1 MAVSPVSKL
10 LAKPVL
16 VESTEGG
23 ARPWYF
29 ALVACFFS
37 KPVLAV
43 ADVAAANA
51 VEPVAVAEPVVALV
65 NAAVVAEPVVAVVNA
80 VVAEPVVAEPVVV
93 ADVAVAADAVAE
105 PVVSVAVRGPLKTV
119 CEEPDPE

>member
-1 MAVSPVSKL
+1 MVVNPVSKL
-10 LAKPVL
+10 VAKPVL

-29 ALVACFFS
+29 GLVACFFS
-37 KPVLAV
+37 KPVAV
-43 ADVAAANA
+43 VYAV
-51 VEPVAVAEPVVALV
+51 VEPVAVAAVAAAAVPVAVVPVAVVPVAAAAEPV
-65 NAAVVAEPVVAVVNA
+65 AAVAEPA
-80 VVAEPVVAEPVVV
+80 
-93 ADVAVAADAVAE
+93 AE